1 MQNGYEW
8 NLDDNILERSNEYPA
23 NKLSMILACSGAEI
37 DDDSI
42 MDISN
47 EFMIENEEKVETK
60 IEDKHKNPDLMLKSV
75 DRLTQELVSTAEYL
89 RKNTNSDNNDKM
101 SNSIS
106 NNTWNDEISFPSIS
120 MSAPMIGS
128 TNDEATFATDQI
140 QPIVEEVVDGIAHSD
155 LNEKT
160 PTNEE
165 FRFRPIESDEK
176 PRVEFKLGGEI
187 HNSTGVKSKIPFLS
201 CGPASLDTCSTL
213 SNSTIVDKKLPKSH
227 QLEGSTTSLMDL
239 ENVRPPSSMD
249 SISLCSFQDLSI
261 QQSPMRT
268 SLHKKSLMS
277 GKSFCQNN
285 KIKKCLVVG
294 QW

>member
-1 MQNGYEW
+1 M
-8 NLDDNILERSNEYPA
+8 
-23 NKLSMILACSGAEI
+23 LACSGAELE
-37 DDDSI
+37 DDSI

-47 EFMIENEEKVETK
+47 EFMIENEEKVDAK
-60 IEDKHKNPDLMLKSV
+60 IDDKHKNPDLMLKSV

-89 RKNTNSDNNDKM
+89 RKNTNSDNNEKM

-140 QPIVEEVVDGIAHSD
+140 QPIAEEVVDGNSD

-165 FRFRPIESDEK
+165 FKFKPIESDEK
-176 PRVEFKLGGEI
+176 FKVDFKLGGEI
-187 HNSTGVKSKIPFLS
+187 YNATGVKSKIPFFS

-213 SNSTIVDKKLPKSH
+213 SNSTIVDKKISRNN
-227 QLEGSTTSLMDL
+227 QMEGSTTSLMDL

-249 SISLCSFQDLSI
+249 SISLCSFNDLSI
-261 QQSPMRT
+261 QQSPMRN

-277 GKSFCQNN
+277 GKLPN
-285 KIKKCLVVG
+285 KFEKKISLVGSVG
-294 QW
+294 LDDGHEIFICHSKVPSSNLKKFS

>member
-1 MQNGYEW
+1 M
-8 NLDDNILERSNEYPA
+8 DDNILERSNEYPA
-23 NKLSMILACSGAEI
+23 NKLSMMLACSGAEI
-37 DDDSI
+37 EDDSI

-47 EFMIENEEKVETK
+47 EFMIENEEKNEAK

-89 RKNTNSDNNDKM
+89 RKNTSSDNNEKM

-140 QPIVEEVVDGIAHSD
+140 QPIPEEVVDGNAPSD

-165 FRFRPIESDEK
+165 FRFKPIESEK
-176 PRVEFKLGGEI
+176 IDFKLGGEI
-187 HNSTGVKSKIPFLS
+187 HNNTGVKSKIPFLS

-213 SNSTIVDKKLPKSH
+213 SNSTIVDKKIPRN
-227 QLEGSTTSLMDL
+227 QMEGSTTSLMDL

-249 SISLCSFQDLSI
+249 SISLCSYQDLSI
-261 QQSPMRT
+261 QQSPMRA
-268 SLHKKSLMS
+268 SLHKKSLMT
-277 GKSFCQNN
+277 GKLFC
-285 KIKKCLVVG
+285 KINLRKKCVSLD
-294 QW
+294 